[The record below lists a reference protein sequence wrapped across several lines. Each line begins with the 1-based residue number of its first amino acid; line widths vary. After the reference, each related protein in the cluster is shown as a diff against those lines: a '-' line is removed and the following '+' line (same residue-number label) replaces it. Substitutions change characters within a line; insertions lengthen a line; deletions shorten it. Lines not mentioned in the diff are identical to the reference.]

1 MTTVLAIA
9 GVGLVLVLLL
19 ALATQ
24 LHRVGL
30 LGAEASRK
38 LVHSGIGLTVAAFP
52 ALFHDRWPVWLLS
65 GLAVAVLL
73 AVRHLSVLRPWLAGG
88 LHGVERSSWGDLFFP
103 LAAAL
108 AWTLAPGDWLRFSLP
123 MLVLALADA
132 LAALVGRSY
141 GRLIYSSA
149 GHPKTW
155 EGSLAFALVTFLVVE
170 IPLLL
175 GTDLARASVLLI
187 ALNLAVLLMLVEALA
202 WEGSDNLLIPLAGL
216 MALDRWLGLPLA
228 ALQATTV
235 ALLLLAIACWAARR
249 WTTLDD
255 AAVLA
260 CGVIG
265 YLTWALAG
273 VAALL
278 APWTVFL
285 LYGRLYPPQAPE
297 HGHRALIPIAIAAP
311 SLAWLW
317 FARDLPDELGL
328 MAAAGAYA
336 TQLAAIGLVHGLYLR
351 PDRSWPR
358 QALGCWALAQALVL
372 MPTLLLAGA
381 ELLPAA
387 GMAALGSLVGLLL
400 FGLWQPRP
408 ALFPVQV
415 ARWLRQ
421 SLLAAAGS
429 AAVLLAGF

>member
-1 MTTVLAIA
+1 
-9 GVGLVLVLLL
+9 
-19 ALATQ
+19 
-24 LHRVGL
+24 
-30 LGAEASRK
+30 
-38 LVHSGIGLTVAAFP
+38 
-52 ALFHDRWPVWLLS
+52 
-65 GLAVAVLL
+65 
-73 AVRHLSVLRPWLAGG
+73 
-88 LHGVERSSWGDLFFP
+88 VERSSWGDLFFP

-132 LAALVGRSY
+132 MAALVGCSY
-141 GRLIYSSA
+141 GRLTYSST
-149 GHPKTW
+149 GQPKTW

-175 GTDLARASVLLI
+175 GTDLERASALLI

-202 WEGSDNLLIPLAGL
+202 WEGSDNLLIPLTGL
-216 MALDRWLGLPLA
+216 LALDRWLGLPLA

-235 ALLLLAIACWAARR
+235 ALLLMALACWAARR

-273 VAALL
+273 MAALL
-278 APWTVFL
+278 APWTLFL
-285 LYGRLYPPQAPE
+285 LYGRLYPPLAPE
-297 HGHRALIPIAIAAP
+297 HSHAALIPIAIAAP

-317 FARDLPDELGL
+317 LAAKVPAGLGL
-328 MAAAGAYA
+328 VAAAGAY
-336 TQLAAIGLVHGLYLR
+336 TTHLAAIGLMHGLYRSPGHSWLGLALR
-351 PDRSWPR
+351 
-358 QALGCWALAQALVL
+358 CWALAQVLVL
-372 MPTLLLAGA
+372 LPTLLLAGVA
-381 ELLPAA
+381 LVPPA
-387 GMAALGSLVGLLL
+387 GMAALGSLLGLLL

-408 ALFPVQV
+408 ALFPVQT

-421 SLLAAAGS
+421 SLLAAVGS
-429 AAVLLAGF
+429 AAVLLVRI

>member
-1 MTTVLAIA
+1 MNPLLAIA
-9 GVGLVLVLLL
+9 GMGLVLVLLL
-19 ALATQ
+19 AIATQ

-52 ALFHDRWPVWLLS
+52 ALFHDLWPVWLLS

-73 AVRHLSVLRPWLAGG
+73 VVRHLSVLRPWLAGG
-88 LHGVERSSWGDLFFP
+88 LHGVERASWGDLFFP

-132 LAALVGRSY
+132 LAALIGRSY
-141 GRLIYSSA
+141 GRLTYSST
-149 GHPKTW
+149 GQPKTW

-216 MALDRWLGLPLA
+216 LALDRWLALPLA

-235 ALLLLAIACWAARR
+235 ALLLLALACWAARR

-260 CGVIG
+260 CGVLG
-265 YLTWALAG
+265 YLTWVLAG
-273 VAALL
+273 VAALP

-285 LYGRLYPPQAPE
+285 LYGRLYPPLAPE
-297 HGHRALIPIAIAAP
+297 HSHRALIPIAIAAP
-311 SLAWLW
+311 PLAWLW
-317 FARDLPDELGL
+317 LAPELTAGLGL
-328 MAAAGAYA
+328 VAAAGAYT
-336 TQLAAIGLVHGLYLR
+336 TQLAAIGLVHGLYRR
-351 PDRSWPR
+351 PGGAW
-358 QALGCWALAQALVL
+358 LGLAVRCWAVAHALVL
-372 MPTLLLAGA
+372 LPTLLLAGA
-381 ELLPAA
+381 GLAPAA

-408 ALFPVQV
+408 ALFPVET

>member
-1 MTTVLAIA
+1 MNPLLAIA
-9 GVGLVLVLLL
+9 GVGAQLVLLL
-19 ALATQ
+19 VIASQ
-24 LHRVGL
+24 LHRRGA
-30 LGAEASRK
+30 LGAEAARK
-38 LVHSGIGLTVAAFP
+38 LVHGGIGLTVAAFP
-52 ALFHDRWPVWLLS
+52 ALFHARWPVWLLS
-65 GLAVAVLL
+65 GLSVAVLL
-73 AVRHLSVLRPWLAGG
+73 ALRRPGVLRRWLAGG

-103 LAAAL
+103 LATAL
-108 AWTLAPGDWLRFSLP
+108 AWSLAPGDWLRFSLP

-141 GRLIYSSA
+141 GRLTYSST
-149 GHPKTW
+149 GQPKTW

-175 GTDLARASVLLI
+175 GTDLGRASVLLI

-216 MALDRWLGLPLA
+216 LALDRWLALPLP

-235 ALLLLAIACWAARR
+235 ALLLMALACWAARR

-273 VAALL
+273 LAALL
-278 APWTVFL
+278 APWTLFL

-297 HGHRALIPIAIAAP
+297 HGHTALIPIAIAAP
-311 SLAWLW
+311 SLAWLGL
-317 FARDLPDELGL
+317 APALPAAVGL
-328 MAAAGAYA
+328 LAAAGAYA
-336 TQLAAIGLVHGLYLR
+336 TQLAAIGLVHGLYRRPAHAWLGLALR
-351 PDRSWPR
+351 
-358 QALGCWALAQALVL
+358 CWAVAQGLVL
-372 MPTLLLAGA
+372 APTLLLAGA
-381 ELLPAA
+381 RVLPAA
-387 GMAALGSLVGLLL
+387 GMVALGSLGSLLL

-408 ALFPVQV
+408 ALFPVQT

-421 SLLAAAGS
+421 SLLAAVGS